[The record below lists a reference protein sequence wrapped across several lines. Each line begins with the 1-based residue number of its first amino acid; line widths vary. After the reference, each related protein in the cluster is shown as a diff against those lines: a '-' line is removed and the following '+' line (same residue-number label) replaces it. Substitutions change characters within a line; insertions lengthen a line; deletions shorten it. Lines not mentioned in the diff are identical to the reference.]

1 VQVLHLHINLSFL
14 LVNDAQHNSLSS
26 CSSSTLTSDGLRGI
40 SKNSTR
46 TRTCSVLSMN
56 TSCSQRVR
64 PSATSFN
71 TQRFLPPLP
80 PLSLCLCVQE
90 LTWSIKG
97 GTRWPQLCKNAS
109 LTRPHADARSS
120 TSSEV
125 LVPSDFNSS
134 QSGIQDQ
141 PILVHEKWVGR
152 SCQLNDANFLCLR
165 WNNQLRCY
173 WH

>member
-1 VQVLHLHINLSFL
+1 MFKFHVDLRWLARNFQEPNLDKDMFCPIDEHFL
-14 LVNDAQHNSLSS
+14 LTASPSFCDLIQYSEVPPPPSSLS
-26 CSSSTLTSDGLRGI
+26 LR
-40 SKNSTR
+40 
-46 TRTCSVLSMN
+46 
-56 TSCSQRVR
+56 
-64 PSATSFN
+64 
-71 TQRFLPPLP
+71 
-80 PLSLCLCVQE
+80 VQE

-141 PILVHEKWVGR
+141 PILVHEKWVGH

-165 WNNQLRCY
+165 WNNQLCCY